1 MKQTV
6 RILILN
12 IMAMVYFLIVGLAIF
27 IASDSSFA
35 IRQNDVLDK
44 QGVISEFVPE
54 FYHHINRSENHVVAG
69 ERYDTTYQLKLFSSY
84 IHVIRHFEL
93 QSAFRLL
100 QRKQLLVNVCIRYRK
115 ADGIFPYHY
124 FW

>member
-12 IMAMVYFLIVGLAIF
+12 IMAMVYCLTVGMAIF
-27 IASDSSFA
+27 IASDSAFG
-35 IRQNDVLDK
+35 RQYDALDK

-69 ERYDTTYQLKLFSSY
+69 EQHDAPSQFKPFSGY
-84 IHVIRHFEL
+84 VHAIRHLEL
-93 QSAFRLL
+93 QSVFSLL
-100 QRKQLLVNVCIRYRK
+100 QRKQLLVNICIRYRK